1 MAGIKQF
8 EVYGSLK
15 SQEAVSLLDLDQ
27 RLRQGFGRSIQV
39 ATPAMSSIMM
49 EIESFG
55 EQNFA

>member
-55 EQNFA
+55 